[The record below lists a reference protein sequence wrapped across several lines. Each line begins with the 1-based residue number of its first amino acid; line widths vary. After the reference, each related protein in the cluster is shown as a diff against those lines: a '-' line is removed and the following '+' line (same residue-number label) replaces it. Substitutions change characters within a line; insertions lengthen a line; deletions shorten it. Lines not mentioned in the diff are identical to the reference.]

1 MQTEQE
7 KLNNMFYGVYMII
20 PGQFQLLDNQ
30 FVSFDKQNL
39 KIIVRG
45 GARDTIYNYSVNSDE
60 QLYFKGAPIKAL
72 QVKVDNMTTTNA
84 TGPNNLQNL
93 LTMGLGLRPP
103 TILYIT
109 FDQETGLFTLK
120 NSQRSTIFTMQKTAD
135 AYKPR
140 RL

>member
-45 GARDTIYNYSVNSDE
+45 GVRDTIYNYSVNSDS
-60 QLYFKGAPIKAL
+60 QLYFKGEPIKAL
-72 QVKVDNMTTTNA
+72 QIRVDNMTTTNA

-93 LTMGLGLRPP
+93 LTMGLGMRPP
-103 TILYIT
+103 TTLYLT

-120 NSQRSTIFTMQKTAD
+120 NSQRSTIFTLQKTSD
-135 AYKPR
+135 AYQPR
-140 RL
+140 SL

>member
-1 MQTEQE
+1 METALE

-30 FVSFDKQNL
+30 FISFDKNNL

-45 GARDTIYNYSVNSDE
+45 GIQNTIYNYSINSDE

-72 QVKVDNMTTTNA
+72 KIRVDNLQTINA
-84 TGPNNLQNL
+84 IGPNNLQNL
-93 LTMGLGLRPP
+93 LTMGLGMQPP
-103 TILYIT
+103 TTLYIT

-120 NSQRSTIFTMQKTAD
+120 NSQRSTIFTMQKTN
-135 AYKPR
+135 KTI
-140 RL
+140 

>member
-45 GARDTIYNYSVNSDE
+45 GVRDTIYNYSVNSDE

-72 QVKVDNMTTTNA
+72 QIRVDNLTTTNA

-93 LTMGLGLRPP
+93 LTMGLGMQAP
-103 TILYIT
+103 TTLYIT

-135 AYKPR
+135 AYQSRK
-140 RL
+140 L